1 MFKKSIWKYIGKV
14 LIGLSILFI
23 FPILVALIYHESVLP
38 FFIASFISLILGL
51 LLNELKVEDA
61 KLYTRDGLLIVA
73 LSWIVMSII
82 GTIPFCLSGS
92 CGFIDALFETVSG
105 FTTTGASIFNDVEH
119 LSKSILFFRSFTHF
133 IGGMGILTFVM
144 AVIPLSKKDNSMHIL
159 KAEMPGPSVSK
170 LVPSTKKTLIYLY
183 SIYIGLTVVEM
194 ILLLIGG
201 MPLFDS
207 ILISMGTAGTGGFS
221 VLNSSLATYSVF
233 CKYVVAIFMF
243 LFGVNFYIY
252 FLILMKD
259 FKNVFKSEELRVY
272 ILLFIGSIL
281 FVFFNTLNMFANAS
295 EAFLEAFFHVS
306 SVMTSTGYGIGDVNI
321 YPTTCRVLFLA
332 LMLISACAGS
342 TCGGFKISRFI
353 IVFKTIKR
361 NIQRII
367 YPSRVKMVSFEGKKL
382 DEDIINNTGS
392 FMYLYFITLFLII
405 FIICFDG
412 VSISTAINAAFT
424 TFGNV
429 GLCFE
434 ISGFADFSNL
444 SKIVMSIGMLLGRL
458 EIFPIIVL
466 FSRNYK

>member
-38 FFIASFISLILGL
+38 FFIASIISLVLGL
-51 LLNELKVEDA
+51 LLNGLKVEDA

-82 GTIPFCLSGS
+82 GMIPFCLSGS
-92 CGFIDALFETVSG
+92 CNFIDALFETVSG
-105 FTTTGASIFNDVEH
+105 FTTTGATIFNDVEN
-119 LSKSILFFRSFTHF
+119 LSKSILFYRGFTHF

-144 AVIPLSKKDNSMHIL
+144 AIIPLTKKDNSMHVL

-170 LVPSTKKTLIYLY
+170 LVPSTKKTLFYLY
-183 SIYIGLTVVEM
+183 SIYIGLTVAEM

-201 MPLFDS
+201 MPFFDS
-207 ILISMGTAGTGGFS
+207 LVISIGTAGTGGFS

-243 LFGVNFYIY
+243 LFGINFYIY
-252 FLILMKD
+252 FLIIMRD
-259 FKNVFKSEELRVY
+259 FKNIFKSEELKVY
-272 ILLFIGSIL
+272 IGLFIGTVL
-281 FVFFNTLNMFANAS
+281 FVFFNTIDYFSNAS
-295 EAFLEAFFHVS
+295 DAFLEAFFHVS
-306 SVMTSTGYGIGDVNI
+306 SIMTSTGFSVGDINI
-321 YPTTCRVLFLA
+321 YPSTCRVLFLA
-332 LMLISACAGS
+332 LMIISACAGS
-342 TCGGFKISRFI
+342 TCGGFKISRLI

-361 NIQRII
+361 NIQRVI
-367 YPSRVKMVSFEGKKL
+367 YPSRIKMVSFEGKKL
-382 DEDIINNTGS
+382 DEDIITNTGS

-412 VSISTAINAAFT
+412 VDLSTSINAAFT

-429 GLCFE
+429 GMCFE
-434 ISGFADFSNL
+434 IGSFSDFSFI
-444 SKIVMSIGMLLGRL
+444 SKLVMSIGMLLGRL

>member
-92 CGFIDALFETVSG
+92 CGFVDALFETVSG

-183 SIYIGLTVVEM
+183 SIYIGLTVAEM

-259 FKNVFKSEELRVY
+259 FKNVFKSEELSVY
-272 ILLFIGSIL
+272 IGLFICSVL
-281 FVFFNTLNMFANAS
+281 FVFFNTVSMFANAS

-306 SVMTSTGYGIGDVNI
+306 SVMTSTGYGIGDINI

-342 TCGGFKISRFI
+342 TCGGFKISRII

-429 GLCFE
+429 GMCFE
-434 ISGFADFSNL
+434 ISSFGDFSNL

>member
-38 FFIASFISLILGL
+38 FFIASFISLIFGL

-306 SVMTSTGYGIGDVNI
+306 SVMTSTGYGIGDINI

-434 ISGFADFSNL
+434 ISSFSDFSNL

>member
-183 SIYIGLTVVEM
+183 SIYIGLTVAEM

-221 VLNSSLATYSVF
+221 VLNSSLVTYSVF

-272 ILLFIGSIL
+272 IGLFICSVL
-281 FVFFNTLNMFANAS
+281 FVFFNTVSMFANAS

-306 SVMTSTGYGIGDVNI
+306 SVMTSTGYGIGDINI

-342 TCGGFKISRFI
+342 TCGGFKISRII

-429 GLCFE
+429 GMCFE
-434 ISGFADFSNL
+434 VSSFSDFSNL

>member
-306 SVMTSTGYGIGDVNI
+306 SVMTSTGYGIGDINI

-429 GLCFE
+429 GMCFE

>member
-38 FFIASFISLILGL
+38 FFIASFISLVLGL

-73 LSWIVMSII
+73 LSWIMMSII

-105 FTTTGASIFNDVEH
+105 FTTTGASIFDDVEH

-183 SIYIGLTVVEM
+183 SIYIGLTVAEM

-243 LFGVNFYIY
+243 LFGINFYIY

-281 FVFFNTLNMFANAS
+281 FVFFNTLNMFTNAS

-306 SVMTSTGYGIGDVNI
+306 SAMTSTGYGIGDINI
-321 YPTTCRVLFLA
+321 YPTTCRVLILS

-342 TCGGFKISRFI
+342 TCGGFKISRLI
-353 IVFKTIKR
+353 IIFKSIKR
-361 NIQRII
+361 ELQKII
-367 YPSRVKMVSFEGKKL
+367 FPSRVQTITFEGKKL
-382 DEDIINNTGS
+382 DEDIIHNTSS
-392 FMYLYFITLFLII
+392 FMFLYFILVFTFI
-405 FIICFDG
+405 FIISFNG
-412 VSISTAINAAFT
+412 FSLSETINAVFT

-429 GLCFE
+429 GMCFE
-434 ISGFADFSNL
+434 ISSFSHFSDF
-444 SKIVMSIGMLLGRL
+444 SKIVFSVAMLLGRL
-458 EIFPIIVL
+458 EIFPMIVL

>member
-23 FPILVALIYHESVLP
+23 FPTLVALIYHESVLP
-38 FFIASFISLILGL
+38 FFIASFISLVLGL

-73 LSWIVMSII
+73 LSWIMMSII

-105 FTTTGASIFNDVEH
+105 FTTTGASIFDDVEH

-183 SIYIGLTVVEM
+183 SIYIGLTVAEM

-243 LFGVNFYIY
+243 LFGINFYIY

-272 ILLFIGSIL
+272 ILLFICSIL
-281 FVFFNTLNMFANAS
+281 FVFFNTVNMFTNAAD
-295 EAFLEAFFHVS
+295 AFLEAFFHVS
-306 SVMTSTGYGIGDVNI
+306 SVMTSTGYGIGDINI
-321 YPTTCRVLFLA
+321 YPTTCRVLFLS

-342 TCGGFKISRFI
+342 TCGGFKISRLI
-353 IVFKTIKR
+353 IIFKSIKR
-361 NIQRII
+361 ELQKII
-367 YPSRVKMVSFEGKKL
+367 FPSRVQTITFEGKKL
-382 DEDIINNTGS
+382 DEDIIHNTSS
-392 FMYLYFITLFLII
+392 FMFLYFILVFAFI
-405 FIICFDG
+405 FIISFNG
-412 VSISTAINAAFT
+412 FSLSETINAVFT

-429 GLCFE
+429 GMCFE
-434 ISGFADFSNL
+434 ISSFSHFSDF
-444 SKIVMSIGMLLGRL
+444 SKIVFSVAMLLGRL
-458 EIFPIIVL
+458 EIFPMIVL

>member
-23 FPILVALIYHESVLP
+23 FPTLVALIYHESVLP
-38 FFIASFISLILGL
+38 FFIASFISLVLGL

-73 LSWIVMSII
+73 LSWIMMSIL

-92 CGFIDALFETVSG
+92 CGFVDALFETVSG
-105 FTTTGASIFNDVEH
+105 FTTTGASIFSEVEH
-119 LSKSILFFRSFTHF
+119 LTKSILFYRGFMHF

-144 AVIPLSKKDNSMHIL
+144 AIIPLTKKDNSMHVL

-170 LVPSTKKTLIYLY
+170 LVPSTKKTLFYLY
-183 SIYIGLTVVEM
+183 SIYIGLTVAEM

-201 MPLFDS
+201 MPFFDS
-207 ILISMGTAGTGGFS
+207 LVISIGTAGTGGFS
-221 VLNSSLATYSVF
+221 VLNSSLASYSVF

-243 LFGVNFYIY
+243 LFGINFYIY
-252 FLILMKD
+252 FLIIMKD
-259 FKNVFKSEELRVY
+259 FKNIFKSEELKVY
-272 ILLFIGSIL
+272 IGLFICSVL
-281 FVFFNTLNMFANAS
+281 FVFFNTVNYFTNAS

-306 SVMTSTGYGIGDVNI
+306 SIMTSTGFSIGDINI
-321 YPTTCRVLFLA
+321 YPSTCRILFLA

-342 TCGGFKISRFI
+342 TCGGFKISRII
-353 IVFKTIKR
+353 IVFKTITR

-412 VSISTAINAAFT
+412 VDIATSINAAFT

-429 GLCFE
+429 GMCFE
-434 ISGFADFSNL
+434 VSSFGEFSNL

-458 EIFPIIVL
+458 EIFPLIVL

>member
-23 FPILVALIYHESVLP
+23 FPTLVALIYHESVLP
-38 FFIASFISLILGL
+38 FFIASFISLVLGL

-73 LSWIVMSII
+73 LSWIMMSIL

-92 CGFIDALFETVSG
+92 CGFVDALFETVSG
-105 FTTTGASIFNDVEH
+105 FTTTGASIFSEVEH
-119 LSKSILFFRSFTHF
+119 LTKSILFYRGFMHF

-144 AVIPLSKKDNSMHIL
+144 AIIPLTKKDNSMHVL

-170 LVPSTKKTLIYLY
+170 LVPSTKKTLFYLY
-183 SIYIGLTVVEM
+183 SIYIGLTVSEM

-201 MPLFDS
+201 MPFFDS
-207 ILISMGTAGTGGFS
+207 LVISIGTAGTGGFS
-221 VLNSSLATYSVF
+221 VLNSSLASYSVF
-233 CKYVVAIFMF
+233 CKYVVAVFMF
-243 LFGVNFYIY
+243 LFGINFYIY
-252 FLILMKD
+252 FLIIMKD
-259 FKNVFKSEELRVY
+259 FKNIFKSEELKVY
-272 ILLFIGSIL
+272 IGLFICSVL
-281 FVFFNTLNMFANAS
+281 FVFFNTVNYFTNAS

-306 SVMTSTGYGIGDVNI
+306 SIMTSTGFSIGDINI
-321 YPTTCRVLFLA
+321 YPSTCRILFLA

-342 TCGGFKISRFI
+342 TCGGFKISRII
-353 IVFKTIKR
+353 IVFKTIMR

-412 VSISTAINAAFT
+412 VDIATSINAAFT

-429 GLCFE
+429 GMCFE
-434 ISGFADFSNL
+434 VSSFGEFSNL

-458 EIFPIIVL
+458 EIFPLIVL

>member
-73 LSWIVMSII
+73 LSWIMMSII

-105 FTTTGASIFNDVEH
+105 FTTTGASIFGDVEH
-119 LSKSILFFRSFTHF
+119 LNKSILFFRSFTHF

-170 LVPSTKKTLIYLY
+170 LVPSTKKTLFYLY

-207 ILISMGTAGTGGFS
+207 ISISMGTAGTGGFS

-252 FLILMKD
+252 FLIIMRD
-259 FKNVFKSEELRVY
+259 IKNIFKSEELKVY
-272 ILLFIGSIL
+272 IGLFICSVL
-281 FVFFNTLNMFANAS
+281 FVFFNTVNAFSNAS
-295 EAFLEAFFHVS
+295 DALEKAFFHVS
-306 SVMTSTGYGIGDVNI
+306 SVMTSTGFSVGDINF
-321 YPTTCRVLFLA
+321 YPSTCRILFLA

-392 FMYLYFITLFLII
+392 FMYLYFIILFLII

-429 GLCFE
+429 GMCFE
-434 ISGFADFSNL
+434 INGFGDFSNL

>member
-92 CGFIDALFETVSG
+92 CGFVDALFETVSG

-183 SIYIGLTVVEM
+183 SIYIGLTVAEM

-272 ILLFIGSIL
+272 ILLFMGSIL

-306 SVMTSTGYGIGDVNI
+306 SVMTSTGYGIGDINI

-342 TCGGFKISRFI
+342 TCGGFKISRII

-429 GLCFE
+429 GMCFE
-434 ISGFADFSNL
+434 ISSFGDFSNL

>member
-23 FPILVALIYHESVLP
+23 FPTLVALIYHESVLP
-38 FFIASFISLILGL
+38 FFIASFISLVLGL

-73 LSWIVMSII
+73 LSWIMMSIL

-92 CGFIDALFETVSG
+92 CGFVDALFETVSG
-105 FTTTGASIFNDVEH
+105 FTTTGASIFSEVEH
-119 LSKSILFFRSFTHF
+119 LTKSILFYRGFMHF

-144 AVIPLSKKDNSMHIL
+144 AIIPLTKKDNSMHVL

-170 LVPSTKKTLIYLY
+170 LVPSTKKTLFYLY
-183 SIYIGLTVVEM
+183 SIYIGLTVAEM

-201 MPLFDS
+201 MPFFDS
-207 ILISMGTAGTGGFS
+207 LVISVGTAGTGGFS
-221 VLNSSLATYSVF
+221 VLNSSLASYSVF

-243 LFGVNFYIY
+243 LFGINFYIY
-252 FLILMKD
+252 FLIIMKD
-259 FKNVFKSEELRVY
+259 FKNIFKSEELKVY
-272 ILLFIGSIL
+272 IGLFICSVL
-281 FVFFNTLNMFANAS
+281 FVFFNTVNYFTNAS

-306 SVMTSTGYGIGDVNI
+306 SIMTSTGFSIGDINI
-321 YPTTCRVLFLA
+321 YPSTCRILFLA

-342 TCGGFKISRFI
+342 TCGGFKISRII
-353 IVFKTIKR
+353 IVFKTITR

-412 VSISTAINAAFT
+412 VDIATSINAAFT

-429 GLCFE
+429 GMCFE
-434 ISGFADFSNL
+434 VSSFGEFSNL

-458 EIFPIIVL
+458 EIFPLIVL